1 MQPQTETA
9 RQLDAI
15 GTFRRLQEAFFR
27 YYETAFG
34 LADPRLERERRD
46 LLDRDGGIYR
56 LPLLELRPEYATY
69 NGPLAKSV
77 AVSGAAPELAAFA
90 AAGLIPPGRTLYR
103 HQRRALTAGVQP
115 GRNVVVTAGTGSGK
129 TESFL
134 LPVLSSLLEE
144 SRDWGRHPAPSRMPW
159 WHADDRLFDPQRDG
173 ETGRRQAVRALV
185 IYPMNALVD
194 DQLTRLRKALDSDAA
209 RSWLDANRHGHRF
222 YFGRYTGATPVTGS
236 PTNNLALRD
245 LRRYLRETER
255 RAIVASQL
263 SQDPERADV
272 QYFVPRL
279 DGAEMR
285 SRWDMSAAPPDILI
299 TNYSMLNVML
309 LRERDGHFFD
319 STRQWLDDDP
329 RHRFTLVVDEL
340 HLYRGTAGTE
350 VSYLLRALKHRLGL
364 TNRPEQLRVLAASA
378 SLDPARDTSY
388 LQDFFGLPADT
399 FEFIPGETIA
409 PEHGGMSSADAAAIA
424 AASPGDAAE
433 LAREHGVC
441 GAVRAALSSGSRHGT
456 EPVTR
461 TVAELARLV
470 FTQADAAMSEQ
481 ALERVFAG
489 LALAPQPDDPR
500 IRAHLFFRNV
510 PGVWACCDPQCPSIP
525 GGRYAER
532 TVGRLFVEP
541 TTRCMCGARVL
552 EMLYCQTCGDV
563 FLGGFTPE
571 LATQRPSVDALLLA
585 DIPDLARLPDQVR
598 VDRTA
603 ANYLVYWPRAVPA
616 LAELDSHRWQADAGA
631 VTYAFRRSAL
641 DPISGGLRNDNTDFT
656 GWSFHVIAAR
666 RGGQFRRDPGTLR
679 PFPTKCP
686 ACGDDQE
693 IRYGPSGALPH
704 TDPRRQRSPIRGM
717 RTGFEKINQVL
728 TTELAADLNGQDRKI
743 IVFTDSRQDAAKL
756 SSGLALR
763 HYQDLLRI
771 LLYEQLQQ
779 GCDPAEDV
787 RLAREHFLAHERT
800 DGSWAAIRRLQ
811 DRDRGAFDR
820 LRDVWEGAPSTSA
833 AAEEQL
839 SAALSRR
846 PSLSEL
852 SGVVAAEL
860 LGVGV
865 NPGGPRASLQRT
877 SDRPAA
883 ARWTSLYDWNAM
895 SAALRGGLSQEQQ
908 GLRADIGNSLLT
920 ELLEGLFSAS
930 AARDFESLGLG
941 WLTLDDDQDPPGS
954 PTAVAGYVR
963 ASLRILAGMQR
974 FDGLRDA
981 RDDPPARIRRLWE
994 AIEHAGG
1001 PDVAQLTAIV
1011 TSHWGNAV
1019 RRYVINPARV
1029 VLRAPG
1035 DVAWICPYC
1044 RQQHLTRGC
1053 GLCTHCLRP
1062 LPEEPSAVQFGTDY
1076 YSWKATS
1083 GDGRFR
1089 LHCAELTGQTDRLDA
1104 QSRQCRF
1111 QGVFLDHDELELP
1124 DGLDLLS
1131 VTTTMEAGVDI
1142 GSLSAVVLG
1151 NMPPT
1156 RFNYQQRVGR
1166 AGRRGAPVAVALT
1179 ICRGRSHDEYY
1190 FDRPEAISSDP
1201 TPQPYLALGQKEI
1214 YYRSLRSE
1222 ILRLAMRD
1230 IGARLAARGIDLD
1243 LTANVHGAF
1252 GKVADWPILR
1262 SELSAWLR
1270 SERATVEA
1278 AAHALADMTPHTAES
1293 RQAAIECSGAL
1304 IGLID
1309 NAANSAAGHDDLSQR
1324 LAETGILP
1332 MFGFPSSVR
1341 YLHLWRPRT
1350 AYPWPPKGTID
1361 RDIAMAVAVLAPLT
1375 EVVRDGRIY
1384 PVVGIAAFEP
1394 VRPHPQP
1401 DPDALGP
1408 ERLISICRACAHLDE
1423 HAAGA
1428 GTLPGADVPCPKC
1441 GAGPGSYSS
1450 MIMREPLGFRAGI
1463 GQDFDG
1469 AFSWSPRAIAVR
1481 ALANLDGLSPV
1492 RTAEA
1497 ACYSG
1502 RGRRFVINDNG
1513 GALFTFRQSAAGG
1526 ADWGGYVSVA
1536 AIDQGMLPGSA
1547 AAGPPFSVALGAIQP
1562 TDFLFLGPSH
1572 ATDPVTGL
1580 RLNLNAVRQQSGAW
1594 DPTEGRRGA
1603 WYSIAF
1609 LLRTAAAA
1617 FLDVQP
1623 LELMAGIYAALADAE
1638 PATYAFIADTLEN
1651 GAGFSSRLGSR
1662 SVLPDLLNSIE
1673 QYLTELQDDAHA
1685 SQCASSCYRCLRDYG
1700 NMAYHALLDWRLA
1713 RDLFRILT
1721 GHGLTVDIA
1730 AEQAAL
1736 TRWAA
1741 SYQATVLDGLPAAAA
1756 ILDTP
1761 LRGRF
1766 IIVARHPLEASESSL
1781 IAPRLAEACA
1791 QAEAVTPRAAAAL
1804 FVDTFTLDR
1813 DPRRVI
1819 QMCDEAG
1826 PAQ

>member
-1 MQPQTETA
+1 MQPDTAVA
-9 RQLDAI
+9 RQLDPT
-15 GTFRRLQEAFFR
+15 GTFRRLREAFFL

-34 LADPRLERERRD
+34 LADPQLQGERRD

-69 NGPLAKSV
+69 DGPLAASV
-77 AVSGAAPELAAFA
+77 AASRAAPELAEFA
-90 AAGLIPPGRTLYR
+90 SAGLIPPGRTLYR
-103 HQRRALTAGVQP
+103 HQHCALTAGVQP
-115 GRNVVVTAGTGSGK
+115 ARNVVITAGTGSGK

-134 LPVLSSLLEE
+134 LPVFSSLLEE
-144 SRDWGRHPAPSRMPW
+144 SRDWEGQPAPPRTPW
-159 WHADDRLFDPQRDG
+159 WHGDQQFVPQRDG
-173 ETGRRQAVRALV
+173 ETGRAQAVRALI

-209 RSWLDANRHGHRF
+209 RSWLDANRRGHRF
-222 YFGRYTGATPVTGS
+222 YFGRYTGVTPVTGA
-236 PTNNLALRD
+236 PTNNLAVAD

-255 RAIVASQL
+255 RGSVARQL
-263 SQDPERADV
+263 SQEPGRADV

-319 STRQWLDDDP
+319 STRHWLEDDP
-329 RHRFTLVVDEL
+329 RNQFTLVIDEL

-364 TNRPEQLRVLAASA
+364 THRPEQLRVLAASA
-378 SLDPARDTSY
+378 SLDPARDASY
-388 LQDFFGLPADT
+388 LHDFFGLPADT
-399 FEFIPGETIA
+399 FEFIPGETIT
-409 PEHGGMSSADAAAIA
+409 PDHHDTSSADAAAIA
-424 AASPGDAAE
+424 AANPVDAAK

-441 GAVRAALSSGSRHGT
+441 GAIRAALTSGSRRGA

-461 TVAELARLV
+461 PVADLARRV
-470 FTQADAAMSEQ
+470 FPEADTATAEQ
-481 ALERVFAG
+481 ALERMLSG
-489 LALAPQPDDPR
+489 LAEAPEQADPR

-510 PGVWACCDPQCPSIP
+510 PGVWACCNPRCAEIP
-525 GGRYAER
+525 GGPYPGR

-541 TTRCMCGARVL
+541 TTRCTCGARVL

-571 LATQRPSVDALLLA
+571 LATQRPHVDALLLA

-598 VDRTA
+598 LDRTA
-603 ANYLVYWPRAVPA
+603 ANYLVYWPRPVPA
-616 LAELDSHRWQADAGA
+616 LTELDRHTWQADNGA
-631 VTYAFRRSAL
+631 VTYAFRRSVL
-641 DPISGGLRNDNTDFT
+641 DPISGAVRNDNTDFT
-656 GWSFHVIAAR
+656 GWTFHVTAVR
-666 RGGQFRRDPGTLR
+666 RNGRFRRDPASLR

-728 TTELAADLNGQDRKI
+728 TTELAADLDRQDRKI
-743 IVFTDSRQDAAKL
+743 ILFTDSRQDAAKL

-779 GCDPAEDV
+779 GGDPATDV
-787 RLAREHFLAHERT
+787 ELARDHFLANQRT
-800 DGSWAAIRRLQ
+800 NESWAAIHRLQ
-811 DRDRGAFDR
+811 ERDRGAFDL
-820 LRDVWEGAPSTSA
+820 LRDIWEGAPGASDA
-833 AAEEQL
+833 DEERL
-839 SAALSRR
+839 TAALARR
-846 PSLSEL
+846 PTLTEL

-860 LGVGV
+860 LSIGV
-865 NPGGPRASLQRT
+865 NPGGPRASLQQT
-877 SDRPAA
+877 SDRRAA
-883 ARWTSLYDWNAM
+883 PRWTSLYNWNVTP
-895 SAALRGGLSQEQQ
+895 AAFRGGLSQEQQ
-908 GLRADIGNSLLT
+908 SLRADIQDSLLK
-920 ELLEGLFSAS
+920 ELLEGLFSAG

-954 PTAVAGYVR
+954 SAAVTGYVR

-981 RDDPPARIRRLWE
+981 RDDPPARLRRLWE

-1001 PDVAQLTAIV
+1001 PDVAQLTAII
-1011 TSHWGNAV
+1011 TSRWGNAV
-1019 RRYVINPARV
+1019 RDYVINPARV

-1035 DVAWICPYC
+1035 TVAWTCPQC

-1062 LPEEPSAVQFGTDY
+1062 LPEQPNPVQRGADY

-1111 QGVFLDHDELELP
+1111 QGVFLDHDELEMP

-1166 AGRRGAPVAVALT
+1166 SGRRGAPVAVALT

-1201 TPQPYLALGQKEI
+1201 TPQPYLALGQREI

-1230 IGARLAARGIDLD
+1230 IGAQLAAQGIDLD

-1252 GKVADWPILR
+1252 GRVTDWPVLR
-1262 SELSAWLR
+1262 SQLNDWLQ
-1270 SERATVEA
+1270 SEQASVQD
-1278 AAHALADMTPHTAES
+1278 AAHALAAATPHGDRAA
-1293 RQAAIECSGAL
+1293 QAATECSSTL
-1304 IGLID
+1304 IDMID
-1309 NAANSAAGHDDLSQR
+1309 NAVNSAAGHDDLSQR
-1324 LAETGILP
+1324 LAEAGVLP

-1341 YLHLWRPRT
+1341 YLHLYRPSN

-1361 RDIAMAVAVLAPLT
+1361 RDIAMAVAVFAPLS
-1375 EVVRDGRIY
+1375 EVVRDGKVH

-1394 VRPHPQP
+1394 VRPRPQP
-1401 DPDALGP
+1401 DPDPLGP
-1408 ERLISICRACAHLDE
+1408 ERAISVCRVCAHLDE
-1423 HAAGA
+1423 QATGSA
-1428 GTLPGADVPCPKC
+1428 TPQVADAPCPQC
-1441 GAGPGSYSS
+1441 GAAPGSYRS
-1450 MIMREPLGFRAGI
+1450 MIMREPLGFRAGRSH
-1463 GQDFDG
+1463 DFDG

-1481 ALANLDGLSPV
+1481 ALTNLDSLRLV
-1492 RTAEA
+1492 RTGDSF
-1497 ACYSG
+1497 CYSG
-1502 RGRRFVINDNG
+1502 PGRRFVINDKG
-1513 GALFTFRQSAAGG
+1513 GALYTFRPAAAGG
-1526 ADWGGYVSVA
+1526 EDWGGYVSVD
-1536 AIDQGMLPGSA
+1536 AIDQDLLPDIA
-1547 AAGPPFSVALGAIQP
+1547 AAGAPFSVALGAIQP
-1562 TDFLFLGPSH
+1562 TDFLFLGPSRG
-1572 ATDPVTGL
+1572 TDPAAGL
-1580 RLNLNAVRQQSGAW
+1580 RLNLNTARQPSGAW
-1594 DPTEGRRGA
+1594 DPTEGPRGA

-1617 FLDVQP
+1617 FLEATRTHSRHLCRAGRCRTRHVRFHRRHARKWCRVQHPPRRQRGTSTTTELDPAIPHRAARRRSRAP
-1623 LELMAGIYAALADAE
+1623 LR
-1638 PATYAFIADTLEN
+1638 
-1651 GAGFSSRLGSR
+1651 GFLLSLPSRLRQHGIS
-1662 SVLPDLLNSIE
+1662 
-1673 QYLTELQDDAHA
+1673 
-1685 SQCASSCYRCLRDYG
+1685 
-1700 NMAYHALLDWRLA
+1700 RLA
-1713 RDLFRILT
+1713 RL
-1721 GHGLTVDIA
+1721 
-1730 AEQAAL
+1730 
-1736 TRWAA
+1736 AA
-1741 SYQATVLDGLPAAAA
+1741 SP
-1756 ILDTP
+1756 
-1761 LRGRF
+1761 
-1766 IIVARHPLEASESSL
+1766 
-1781 IAPRLAEACA
+1781 
-1791 QAEAVTPRAAAAL
+1791 
-1804 FVDTFTLDR
+1804 
-1813 DPRRVI
+1813 
-1819 QMCDEAG
+1819 
-1826 PAQ
+1826 